1 MQFEFSD
8 KGSALRTCVNNAGRM
23 HIFTDE
29 NVHDINR
36 TKYVVDDFNSE

>member
-1 MQFEFSD
+1 
-8 KGSALRTCVNNAGRM
+8 M
-23 HIFTDE
+23 HVFTDE